1 MDRSRRAPRVTLAAR
16 VEGLA
21 QYREDV
27 RVLDLS
33 PNGALVESERMLE
46 RDSPLSLQITLGDGA
61 APLVVRGRV
70 IHSSKADAEQYRSGI
85 RFDALPAEKRDRIQ
99 EFLRSSLKLER
110 REEPRVFVGQAAEL
124 KEEVEIRVVNLSLFG
139 GLFSVAHPLE
149 FESEHDFV
157 FSLPQ
162 GDVHARGVVR
172 HCEAWV
178 RARAAVVF
186 RLGVEFTNLTGIDR
200 DRVVA
205 YLEEQIQAS

>member
-1 MDRSRRAPRVTLAAR
+1 M
-16 VEGLA
+16 
-21 QYREDV
+21 
-27 RVLDLS
+27 LDLS
-33 PNGALVESERMLE
+33 PSGALVESERMLE
-46 RDSPLSLQITLGDGA
+46 RESPLSLRIVLGDGGP
-61 APLVVRGRV
+61 PLVLRGRV
-70 IHSSKADAEQYRSGI
+70 VHSAKSESDQYRSGI
-85 RFDALPAEKRDRIQ
+85 RFDTLPAEQTERIR
-99 EFLRSSLKLER
+99 EFLRSSRKLER

-162 GDVHARGVVR
+162 GEVHARGVVR

-178 RARAAVVF
+178 RAKAAVVF
-186 RLGVEFTNLTGIDR
+186 RLGVEFTSLTGPNR